1 MNRIWHQSEREKV
14 EFFRLSDLWDCY
26 DEWSAYGAGVP
37 IRLTNGES
45 LVQYYVP
52 YLSAIQIFISRSSL
66 IRLRYKSRV
75 LDFKSLILLTKTIES
90 LILGMSLSM
99 GRARREIRLVI
110 HIAKRVKVISFR
122 EVLLLMKEDLS
133 MTLTIVWAIFIYN
146 TL

>member
-1 MNRIWHQSEREKV
+1 MIPFFVLQTEIRSLNRIWHQSEREKV

-66 IRLRYKSRV
+66 IRLRYKKQSFR
-75 LDFKSLILLTKTIES
+75 FKKFDPFDETIES
-90 LILGMSLSM
+90 LI
-99 GRARREIRLVI
+99 
-110 HIAKRVKVISFR
+110 
-122 EVLLLMKEDLS
+122 
-133 MTLTIVWAIFIYN
+133 
-146 TL
+146 